1 MSDAPEHDDPL
12 GDNTDGKPSD
22 KDEYEAADSDMTTG
36 RDGVDNFVSLGSGSL
51 RILGAEVGQ
60 KVLSLLGY
68 ILVIRSLSVSNFG
81 ELTLALILFQISTT
95 AAQLGLGSGVQHFIP
110 KADDD
115 GTKRWIVS
123 VVLKITSGLAVFLGV
138 AIWVLAEPLLGV
150 VFGQASITRP
160 LQILALTLPFSV
172 LYTISVKLVQSFEDS
187 TPHVYIRKL
196 LYPVLR
202 VALIALAVIL
212 GADLVGIAM
221 AYSGTYILSSLLTLA
236 YLYRVVSRLP
246 PTTRDEY
253 QVTEIVQFSLPL
265 LGTGITMNLVRKID
279 IVILGIFATTTGVA
293 LFQSVYT
300 LSLNYL
306 FFYASMAFLF
316 TPMFSRLVDEDNS
329 ALDQFYKRVTRWALY
344 PSIGVIMFVFM
355 FAEPLLGTLFK
366 PEYVGAA
373 TELRLLGVA
382 SVVTAFIGF
391 AENAVVGLGNS
402 RIRFIASVF
411 MLSTNTV
418 LDLLLVPEFGV
429 IGAIAGSVV
438 AATLT
443 QVIYA
448 VKLYRMTGIHTLK
461 QETVIPVLFTAS
473 YAIVSWIIGVSEAAI
488 VTRVGNYCAFVFL
501 FVVVAWLSG
510 GIERRDINDARRILT
525 RSI

>member
-1 MSDAPEHDDPL
+1 
-12 GDNTDGKPSD
+12 
-22 KDEYEAADSDMTTG
+22 
-36 RDGVDNFVSLGSGSL
+36 
-51 RILGAEVGQ
+51 
-60 KVLSLLGY
+60 
-68 ILVIRSLSVSNFG
+68 
-81 ELTLALILFQISTT
+81 
-95 AAQLGLGSGVQHFIP
+95 
-110 KADDD
+110 
-115 GTKRWIVS
+115 
-123 VVLKITSGLAVFLGV
+123 
-138 AIWVLAEPLLGV
+138 
-150 VFGQASITRP
+150 
-160 LQILALTLPFSV
+160 
-172 LYTISVKLVQSFEDS
+172 LVQSFEDS

-253 QVTEIVQFSLPL
+253 QVTEIMRFSLPL

-279 IVILGIFATTTGVA
+279 IMILGIFATTTGVA